1 MNRENKPPDPCTSLV
16 PAGLTVLE
24 LMDPDAVTNQVSPLM
39 SFKECSW
46 SKNEKAQVCHESKQ
60 WGNQ

>member
-39 SFKECSW
+39 SFKECS
-46 SKNEKAQVCHESKQ
+46 
-60 WGNQ
+60 